1 MRLILTQDVKKLGK
15 KGDIVN
21 VAEGYGRNFLIPRGL
36 ALEATKANLR
46 SLEHSKT
53 VQQVKAGR
61 EEREATAL
69 AERLSQLEITLQA
82 RTGEAGRLFGSVTAQ
97 DIASAIEKAAGVEV
111 DKRRVELPD
120 PIKSLGQY
128 LVPVKLYQGV
138 TAEVTVK
145 VVSE

>member
-15 KGDIVN
+15 KGDIVS

-36 ALEATKANLR
+36 ALEATKASLR

-53 VQQVKAGR
+53 VQQVKASR

-82 RTGEAGRLFGSVTAQ
+82 KTGEAGRLFGSVTAQ
-97 DIASAIEKAAGVEV
+97 DIASAIGKAAGVEV